1 MNDPELIL
9 NPVSNRY
16 VKRTS
21 QCGKRLAKVLQTP
34 AIAIPTHLTQPTP
47 KAQETPQPIATPIQ
61 TSISSACAEI
71 VASQPQAFRNLS
83 DVEMDSLFKRMLLEK
98 LGVKETKVKPKKIEK
113 KVEKKKKKFKIVSS
127 DSESDSD
134 SD

>member
-1 MNDPELIL
+1 MNEKNDSLIL
-9 NPVSNRY
+9 NPKSNRF
-16 VKRTS
+16 VKKTS
-21 QCGKRLAKVLQTP
+21 QTGIRLMKELNTQP
-34 AIAIPTHLTQPTP
+34 IAIPTPIAQPP
-47 KAQETPQPIATPIQ
+47 TPQPQATPIQ

-71 VASQPQAFRNLS
+71 VVSQPQAFRNLS
-83 DVEMDSLFKRMLLEK
+83 DVEMDSLFKRLLLEK

-113 KVEKKKKKFKIVSS
+113 KVEKKKKAKFKIVSS